1 MTLLAAVAP
10 LGAGCTAIFGFPEA
24 ASESS
29 IALCSNGV
37 DDDFDGVF
45 DCEDESCDGS
55 CPEAEQQCSDG
66 RDNDGDSPDGVAL
79 VDVGD
84 PECWGSPMLAE
95 RCAFVPGGRI
105 ESWRRTATEAFP
117 GPDWVTS
124 GDVVLFRPY
133 SEFADLIRLFPGEF
147 MESRLPL
154 RGTIDAMGINVAVE
168 LRAGAELRISLV
180 SERLGEVVA
189 ATLRTP
195 VFREL
200 EAWVEAA
207 DGARTPVLEITHPDH
222 GYQVWEYDL
231 VGANGAWHLEG
242 LDDRATERLPFSPT
256 LPLDEPLFVRFESR
270 GEGSAYLRL
279 GQLSAA
285 RGSFDTCGRS
295 FASPL
300 INSAALR
307 AAAEGNGTRCVVL
320 AEQAYRSR
328 DGSRWSGSRSPIR
341 AGTVGMAWVPTFE
354 RFEGVRLDAEA
365 GGLRFFAS
373 DTCDVFRESEPV
385 SVSSLVALSAAQV
398 VGFDFVPGAEGGE
411 RRLWLLGSPAA
422 DSEQLELVEL
432 ASATGLPESY
442 QVVARFDWELP
453 TWPTNAPLSVRRVG
467 HEVIVLGPGANPDAI
482 AAHVLRVTE
491 GASALV
497 NTVDPLVEPSGT
509 TGTFD
514 RFRVSHG
521 LIVPQAPALP
531 EGDPTALD
539 MRGLPLRVY
548 YFGELLPGEPGYS
561 SAPVRSGAGWADLV
575 FGGSAP

>member
-1 MTLLAAVAP
+1 MDAADA
-10 LGAGCTAIFGFPEA
+10 
-24 ASESS
+24 
-29 IALCSNGV
+29 
-37 DDDFDGVF
+37 
-45 DCEDESCDGS
+45 
-55 CPEAEQQCSDG
+55 
-66 RDNDGDSPDGVAL
+66 
-79 VDVGD
+79 
-84 PECWGSPMLAE
+84 ECWGSPMLAE

-124 GDVVLFRPY
+124 GDVVLYRPY

-207 DGARTPVLEITHPDH
+207 DGARTPVLEITHPDQ

-285 RGSFDTCGRS
+285 RDSFDTCGRS

-300 INSAALR
+300 INSAACARRPKATAR
-307 AAAEGNGTRCVVL
+307 AAWCWP
-320 AEQAYRSR
+320 SK
-328 DGSRWSGSRSPIR
+328 
-341 AGTVGMAWVPTFE
+341 PTA
-354 RFEGVRLDAEA
+354 RG
-365 GGLRFFAS
+365 
-373 DTCDVFRESEPV
+373 
-385 SVSSLVALSAAQV
+385 
-398 VGFDFVPGAEGGE
+398 
-411 RRLWLLGSPAA
+411 
-422 DSEQLELVEL
+422 
-432 ASATGLPESY
+432 TGLAG
-442 QVVARFDWELP
+442 VGR
-453 TWPTNAPLSVRRVG
+453 APPFAP
-467 HEVIVLGPGANPDAI
+467 GPWAWRGCPRSSASRGSDRTRTREACGSSPRT
-482 AAHVLRVTE
+482 RVTCS
-491 GASALV
+491 ASR
-497 NTVDPLVEPSGT
+497 TP
-509 TGTFD
+509 
-514 RFRVSHG
+514 
-521 LIVPQAPALP
+521 
-531 EGDPTALD
+531 
-539 MRGLPLRVY
+539 
-548 YFGELLPGEPGYS
+548 
-561 SAPVRSGAGWADLV
+561 
-575 FGGSAP
+575 